1 MAYQKLQTERAINV
15 FPTTGRAKDGG
26 LLNLNIATIIPDP
39 SKSIFNEPNASGGL
53 TAITTAA
60 TGANSNDATFVD
72 DQDWVALN
80 VKPGHIIRIT
90 TAASGVATTKFF
102 TIKSVGVASSQTL
115 TLFSGTANGTD
126 NVAAADNSNLFSPA
140 RISEYEIFDSEGTE
154 PFVLYVGGAGDVH
167 VLTAGGDEVT
177 FKGVP
182 AGTFIPVQV
191 TKVFTPTS
199 GLPLTTATDII
210 ALR

>member
-15 FPTTGRAKDGG
+15 IPTTGRAKDGG

-39 SKSIFNEPNASGGL
+39 GKSIFNQPNADAGI

-60 TGANSNDATFVD
+60 TGTKTNDATLVD
-72 DQDWVALN
+72 AQDFAALN

-90 TAASGVATTKFF
+90 TVASAVLTTKFF
-102 TIKSVGVASSQTL
+102 TIKSVGGVGNKTITL
-115 TLFSGTANGTD
+115 ISGTGNGTD
-126 NVAAADNSNLFSPA
+126 NVAAADNSNLLSA
-140 RISEYEIFDSEGTE
+140 TKVSEYEIFDSEGTE
-154 PFVLYVGGAGDVH
+154 PCVLYVGGAGNVH

-199 GLPLTTATDII
+199 ASALTTATDII